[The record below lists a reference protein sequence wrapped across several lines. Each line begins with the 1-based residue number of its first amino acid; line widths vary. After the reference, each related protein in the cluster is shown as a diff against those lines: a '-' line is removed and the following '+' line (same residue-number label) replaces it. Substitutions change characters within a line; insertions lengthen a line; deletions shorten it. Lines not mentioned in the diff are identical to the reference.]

1 MLRSSPGIQL
11 SYTTPT
17 ATHTPQ
23 PRRLSLTDDLDETM
37 FEIPFRELR
46 EASHGCR
53 SRRNL
58 AGRLAN
64 LLFTDEEKSTSN
76 YRGVL
81 NKKRLDIRKTEAIRK
96 ACTSDFPPKQYE
108 TSQMVERDIREGVDE
123 MCRRCIRKQ
132 KHLDVNNS
140 HS

>member
-11 SYTTPT
+11 TYTTPT

-23 PRRLSLTDDLDETM
+23 PRRLSLADDLDETM

-58 AGRLAN
+58 AGRLAKLN

-81 NKKRLDIRKTEAIRK
+81 NKIRLDIRKTEAIRK
-96 ACTSDFPPKQYE
+96 ACTSDFPPKQNE
-108 TSQMVERDIREGVDE
+108 T
-123 MCRRCIRKQ
+123 CRRCIRKQ
-132 KHLDVNNS
+132 KHLDVDNS

>member
-1 MLRSSPGIQL
+1 MDENNELTAQGLKECIVKQFPDLTTSERTIARARQELGWVHQTAKYCQL
-11 SYTTPT
+11 
-17 ATHTPQ
+17 HVVQ
-23 PRRLSLTDDLDETM
+23 DDLDDTM

-64 LLFTDEEKSTSN
+64 LLFTDEEKSISN

-81 NKKRLDIRKTEAIRK
+81 NKKKPVFQIFHQNNTR
-96 ACTSDFPPKQYE
+96 
-108 TSQMVERDIREGVDE
+108 
-123 MCRRCIRKQ
+123 
-132 KHLDVNNS
+132 HLRWWNEIYMYMYVKEWM
-140 HS
+140 

>member
-1 MLRSSPGIQL
+1 M
-11 SYTTPT
+11 
-17 ATHTPQ
+17 
-23 PRRLSLTDDLDETM
+23 RL

-96 ACTSDFPPKQYE
+96 ASISDFPPKQYE

-123 MCRRCIRKQ
+123 MCNSLRGYSTTKTTPTCDVTSRK
-132 KHLDVNNS
+132 HHVN
-140 HS
+140 